1 MLWMGQTRKIKSV
14 KVDSVSLLLCGSIEP
29 IAQSNDEAHS
39 KFFMRDGFTW
49 EKATFSESQSLFLDT
64 YV

>member
-39 KFFMRDGFTW
+39 KFLMRRFHVGKSNIFRV
-49 EKATFSESQSLFLDT
+49 AVFVS
-64 YV
+64 